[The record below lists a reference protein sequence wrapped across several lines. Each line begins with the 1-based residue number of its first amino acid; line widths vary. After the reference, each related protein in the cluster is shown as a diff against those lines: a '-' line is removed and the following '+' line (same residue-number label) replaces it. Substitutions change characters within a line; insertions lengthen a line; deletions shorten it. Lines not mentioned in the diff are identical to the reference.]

1 MKINKLS
8 ISGLALGLLLG
19 VSACDKDFEEVN
31 VNPNSP
37 EAVSSSL
44 LLPNV
49 IRNTTNQIAGNAW
62 GLGNLVMQYTAKIQF
77 TNEDRYNWGP
87 QSNPYNTFYG
97 ALRDINNIVE
107 LSGTANQKNYVGVAK
122 VMRAHLFAY
131 MTDVYGEIPYS
142 DAIQA
147 KAGVNYPKFDSQE
160 SVYKGILVEL
170 EEANAMLGTTSEKI
184 EGDIL
189 FNGNVTL
196 WKKFANS
203 LRLRMLMRLA
213 DRQNPAQA
221 LQAIVSNPTQSP
233 IFATESEQAVLQY
246 LQDVPNQH
254 PLYTTRSGS
263 YDEIRLS
270 ENLENAL
277 KDLNDPRLFAYAQPT
292 SNSGAGVIGPISAYE
307 GVPNGLG
314 DEEALKYSPSGDPSK
329 GGSNFISRVGLL
341 WSCQACGSQASPTGY
356 QAILMSYAE
365 VQFILAEARERGF
378 ITVGSAE
385 DYYKKGVQA
394 SVNYY
399 KSRYTL
405 INQPAIAAKL
415 VVDDTYFAQ
424 PKVSYTGS
432 TEEKLAKIGTQ
443 KWIALFFSGLEA
455 WHDWKR
461 TGFPSIK
468 PGPAAFINT
477 VPVRFMY
484 PSSLQSLNGENYKAA
499 VGRQGADAITTRVWW
514 DVK

>member
-37 EAVSSSL
+37 EAVSSAL

-62 GLGNLVMQYTAKIQF
+62 GLGNLVVQYTAKIQF

-87 QSNPYNTFYG
+87 QGNPYNSFYS

-131 MTDVYGEIPYS
+131 MTDVYGEIPYAE
-142 DAIQA
+142 AIQA
-147 KAGVNYPKFDSQE
+147 KSGVNYPKFDSQE
-160 SVYKGILVEL
+160 SVYKAILVEL
-170 EEANAMLGTTSEKI
+170 EEANALLGTSSEKI

-203 LRLRMLMRLA
+203 LRLRMLMRLS
-213 DRQNPAQA
+213 DRQNPAVA
-221 LQAIVSNPTQSP
+221 LQAIVSNPTQFP
-233 IFATESEQAVLQY
+233 IFANENEQAVLQY

-270 ENLENAL
+270 QKMEDVL

-292 SNSGAGVIGPISAYE
+292 TASAMGVVGPASAYE

-314 DEEALKYSPSGDPSK
+314 DEEALKYSPSGDATK

-341 WSCQACGSQASPTGY
+341 WSCQACSSQANPLGY

-365 VQFILAEARERGF
+365 LQFILAEARERGF
-378 ITVGSAE
+378 ISTETAE
-385 DYYKKGVQA
+385 AYYKKGIQA

-399 KSRYTL
+399 KARYTV
-405 INQPAIAAKL
+405 INQPTIASRL
-415 VVDDTYFAQ
+415 VVDDAYFAQ
-424 PKVSYTGS
+424 AKVSYAGS
-432 TEEKLAKIGTQ
+432 TAEKLEKIGTQ
-443 KWIALFFSGLEA
+443 KWLALYFSGLEP
-455 WHDWKR
+455 WNDWKR

-484 PSSLQSLNGENYKAA
+484 PSSLQSLNGDNYKAA
-499 VGRQGADAITTRVWW
+499 IGRQGADAITTRVWW
-514 DVK
+514 DIK

>member
-19 VSACDKDFEEVN
+19 VSACDQDFEEVN

-37 EAVSSSL
+37 EAVSSAL

-49 IRNTTNQIAGNAW
+49 IRNTTNEIAGNAW
-62 GLGNLVMQYTAKIQF
+62 GLGNLVVQYTAKIQF

-87 QSNPYNTFYG
+87 QGNPYNSFYS

-131 MTDVYGEIPYS
+131 MTDVYGEIPYAE
-142 DAIQA
+142 AIQA
-147 KAGVNYPKFDSQE
+147 KSGVNYPKFDSQE
-160 SVYKGILVEL
+160 SVYRAILVEL

-203 LRLRMLMRLA
+203 LRLRMLMRLS
-213 DRQNPAQA
+213 DRQNPAVA
-221 LQAIVSNPTQSP
+221 LQAIVSNPTQFP
-233 IFATESEQAVLQY
+233 IFANENEQAVLQY

-270 ENLENAL
+270 QKMEDVL
-277 KDLNDPRLFAYAQPT
+277 KELNDPRLFAYAQPT
-292 SNSGAGVIGPISAYE
+292 TSSAVGVVGPASAYE

-314 DEEALKYSPSGDPSK
+314 DEEALKYSPSGDATK

-341 WSCQACGSQASPTGY
+341 WSCQACTSQSNPLGY

-378 ITVGSAE
+378 ISTETAE
-385 DYYKKGVQA
+385 AYYKKGVQA

-399 KSRYTL
+399 KARYTV
-405 INQPAIAAKL
+405 INQPTIASRL
-415 VVDDTYFAQ
+415 VVDDAYFAQ
-424 PKVSYTGS
+424 AKVSYTG
-432 TEEKLAKIGTQ
+432 TTAEKLVKIGTQ
-443 KWIALFFSGLEA
+443 KWLALYFSGLEP
-455 WHDWKR
+455 WNDWKR

-484 PSSLQSLNGENYKAA
+484 PSSLQSLNGDNYKAA
-499 VGRQGADAITTRVWW
+499 IGRQGADAITTRVWW
-514 DVK
+514 DIK